1 MDNTS
6 SNKEERQNITRYIY
20 IVELEPEGVLAGLV
34 LNILDYLWVYGPNR
48 DQEQVQTYIMALFHI
63 LHP

>member
-1 MDNTS
+1 MNDTS

-20 IVELEPEGVLAGLV
+20 KVELEPEGVLAGLV
-34 LNILDYLWVYGPNR
+34 LYILDYLWVPGLNR
-48 DQEQVQTYIMALFHI
+48 EQEQVQTYNMALFYI